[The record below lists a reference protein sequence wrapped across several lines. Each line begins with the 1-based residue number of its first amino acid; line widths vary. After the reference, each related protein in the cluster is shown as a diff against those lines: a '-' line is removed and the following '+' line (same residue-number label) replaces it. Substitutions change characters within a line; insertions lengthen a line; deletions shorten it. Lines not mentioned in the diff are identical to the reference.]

1 LKRKRKKRRK
11 KEQIPNTLTIKNQSY
26 MGGIM
31 VKEDHSPN
39 YSLAST
45 LLNPSLPSENI
56 LRLTDISFRDD
67 NPQK

>member
-1 LKRKRKKRRK
+1 MR
-11 KEQIPNTLTIKNQSY
+11 
-26 MGGIM
+26 GIM

-56 LRLTDISFRDD
+56 LRQTDILHLLGTITHK
-67 NPQK
+67 NEITE

>member
-1 LKRKRKKRRK
+1 
-11 KEQIPNTLTIKNQSY
+11 

-56 LRLTDISFRDD
+56 LRQTDISVRDD